1 MSCEGGHRLVA
12 KPGTIIDVDA
22 FQQNRIEKPVLVRR
36 WVVPQLVGVAERL
49 EGPLAT

>member
-1 MSCEGGHRLVA
+1 MSREGGHRLVA
-12 KPGTIIDVDA
+12 KP
-22 FQQNRIEKPVLVRR
+22 LVRR